1 MTETINSLYF
11 DDVDFDKA
19 IRRLVKS
26 RLAED
31 DIDEMFGKEVKLL
44 TLDAQND
51 ITKAKL
57 PAIYLQV
64 VNPTPYEMT
73 QEDIQ
78 IQAHTRFT
86 VEINVYTSG
95 KNQKVNNMKL
105 CNILIRLMQSNGYIG
120 THDDYYVRGLKLQE
134 NTEVS
139 SLVADT
145 TRRVMRFSGVCD
157 NRTNLIYSI

>member
-1 MTETINSLYF
+1 MAETINSLYF
-11 DDVDFDKA
+11 DDVNFDKA

-57 PAIYLQV
+57 PAVTLQV

-95 KNQKVNNMKL
+95 KNQKIQNMKL
-105 CNILIRLMQSNGYIG
+105 CNILLRLMQSNGYIG
-120 THDDYYVRGLKLQE
+120 AHDDYYVRGLKLQE

-157 NRTNLIYSI
+157 NRTHLIYSI